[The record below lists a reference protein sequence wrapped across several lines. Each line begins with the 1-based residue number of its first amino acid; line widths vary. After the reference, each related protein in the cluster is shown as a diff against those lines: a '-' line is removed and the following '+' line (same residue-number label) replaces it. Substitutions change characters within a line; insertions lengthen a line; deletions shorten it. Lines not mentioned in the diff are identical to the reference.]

1 MAIKV
6 EVFSTSTCPH
16 CPAAIDAAEKA
27 KDKLGEAIDV
37 EAIKIDD
44 PEHPEY
50 RQRAVD
56 YQIMA
61 VPTIVIDGEVTFV
74 GAPSEDELIDALE
87 SKLQILSFFIF
98 KMTNDNYMGVTT
110 GTIATA
116 CSLAALD
123 AILDTSDIACV
134 KVETPK
140 KTLDIIIDE
149 CKKLSPTKAY
159 AVAHKNPYNDPDVTV
174 DLAIVSTVEIFDKTG
189 EDDVVI
195 TGGEG
200 VGIITKPGLQIPVG
214 DYAINPVPRSM
225 ILKNL
230 KDKIP
235 EGKVAKV
242 AISIPEG
249 EKIAKK
255 TMNPKLGIVGGISV
269 LGTTGI
275 ARSMSSEAYKNSIV
289 TQLDVALA
297 SNIDNLVFVPG
308 NIGEKLALKKL
319 DVTKEQIVQTGN
331 YVGFM
336 FEEAEKRGIT
346 EFTFFGHMGKLIK
359 VAGGLF
365 NTKHAVADGRREIM
379 VAHAGICGVGQKDLQ
394 RLFDSKTTDDMMDIL
409 NELDVSVEVSN
420 SIANAIKD
428 RCKQRF
434 DLDLNVFLVDM
445 EGNFLNDNMEIITK
459 R

>member
-1 MAIKV
+1 
-6 EVFSTSTCPH
+6 
-16 CPAAIDAAEKA
+16 
-27 KDKLGEAIDV
+27 
-37 EAIKIDD
+37 
-44 PEHPEY
+44 
-50 RQRAVD
+50 
-56 YQIMA
+56 
-61 VPTIVIDGEVTFV
+61 
-74 GAPSEDELIDALE
+74 
-87 SKLQILSFFIF
+87 
-98 KMTNDNYMGVTT
+98 MTNNNYIGVTT
-110 GTIATA
+110 GTVATA

-123 AILDTSDIACV
+123 AILDTPDIACV

-149 CKKLSPTKAY
+149 CKIISSTEAY

-174 DLAIVSTVEIFDKTG
+174 DLAIVATVELLDKTH
-189 EDDVVI
+189 EESSVII

-200 VGIITKPGLQIPVG
+200 VGKITKPGLQIPVG
-214 DYAINPVPRSM
+214 EYAINPGPRRM
-225 ILKNL
+225 ILENL

-235 EGKVAKV
+235 VGKIAKV
-242 AISIPEG
+242 TISIPEG

-275 ARSMSSEAYKNSIV
+275 ARSMSSDAYKNSIV

-297 SNIDNLVFVPG
+297 SNIDDLIFVPG

-319 DVTKEQIVQTGN
+319 NVTKEQIIQTGN

-346 EFTFFGHMGKLIK
+346 RFTFFGHIGKLIK
-359 VAGGLF
+359 VAGGIF

-379 VAHAGICGVGQKDLQ
+379 VAHAALCGASQKNLQ

-409 NELDVSVEVSN
+409 EELNISIEVSN
-420 SIANAIKD
+420 SIADAIRQ
-428 RCKQRF
+428 RCMQRF
-434 DLDLNVFLVDM
+434 DLDLNVVLVDM
-445 EGNFLNDNMEIITK
+445 EGNYLNDNFKIDSKNGYSSIL
-459 R
+459 

>member
-1 MAIKV
+1 
-6 EVFSTSTCPH
+6 
-16 CPAAIDAAEKA
+16 
-27 KDKLGEAIDV
+27 
-37 EAIKIDD
+37 
-44 PEHPEY
+44 
-50 RQRAVD
+50 
-56 YQIMA
+56 
-61 VPTIVIDGEVTFV
+61 
-74 GAPSEDELIDALE
+74 
-87 SKLQILSFFIF
+87 
-98 KMTNDNYMGVTT
+98 MTNDNYIGVTT

-123 AILDTSDIACV
+123 AILDTPDIACV

-149 CKKLSPTKAY
+149 CKKVSPDKAY

-174 DLAIVSTVEIFDKTG
+174 DLAIVSTVELFDKTG
-189 EDDVVI
+189 GEDVVI

-200 VGIITKPGLQIPVG
+200 VGKITKPGLQIPVG

-225 ILKNL
+225 IVKNL
-230 KDKIP
+230 KDKLP
-235 EGKVAKV
+235 EGKSVKV
-242 AISIPEG
+242 TISIPEG
-249 EKIAKK
+249 ESIAKK

-297 SNIDNLVFVPG
+297 SNIENLVFVPG

-319 DVTKEQIVQTGN
+319 NVTKEQIVQTGN

-459 R
+459 K

>member
-1 MAIKV
+1 
-6 EVFSTSTCPH
+6 
-16 CPAAIDAAEKA
+16 
-27 KDKLGEAIDV
+27 
-37 EAIKIDD
+37 
-44 PEHPEY
+44 
-50 RQRAVD
+50 
-56 YQIMA
+56 
-61 VPTIVIDGEVTFV
+61 
-74 GAPSEDELIDALE
+74 
-87 SKLQILSFFIF
+87 
-98 KMTNDNYMGVTT
+98 MTDDNYIGVTT

-123 AILDTSDIACV
+123 AILDSPDIACV

-149 CKKLSPTKAY
+149 CRKLSSTEAY

-174 DLAIVSTVEIFDKTG
+174 DLAIVSTVELIDETG
-189 EDDVVI
+189 DEKVII

-200 VGIITKPGLQIPVG
+200 VGKITKPGLQVPVG

-225 ILKNL
+225 IVKNVEG
-230 KDKIP
+230 KIP
-235 EGKVAKV
+235 EGKAAKV
-242 AISIPEG
+242 TISIPEG
-249 EKIAKK
+249 ERIAKK

-275 ARSMSSEAYKNSIV
+275 ARSMSSDAYKNSIV

-297 SNIDNLVFVPG
+297 SNIKDLVFVPG

-319 DVTKEQIVQTGN
+319 DVSKEQIVQTGN

-346 EFTFFGHMGKLIK
+346 EFTFFGHIGKLIK
-359 VAGGLF
+359 VAGGIF

-379 VAHAGICGVGQKDLQ
+379 VAHAGICGANQKDLQ

-409 NELDVSVEVSN
+409 NELGISVDVSN
-420 SIANAIKD
+420 SIAQAIKQ

-434 DLDLNVFLVDM
+434 DLDLDVILVDM
-445 EGNFLNDNMEIITK
+445 EGNYLNDNMEK
-459 R
+459 RC

>member
-1 MAIKV
+1 
-6 EVFSTSTCPH
+6 
-16 CPAAIDAAEKA
+16 
-27 KDKLGEAIDV
+27 
-37 EAIKIDD
+37 
-44 PEHPEY
+44 
-50 RQRAVD
+50 
-56 YQIMA
+56 
-61 VPTIVIDGEVTFV
+61 
-74 GAPSEDELIDALE
+74 
-87 SKLQILSFFIF
+87 
-98 KMTNDNYMGVTT
+98 MTDDNYIGVTT

-123 AILDTSDIACV
+123 AILDSSDIACV

-149 CKKLSPTKAY
+149 CKKLSSTKAY

-174 DLAIVSTVEIFDKTG
+174 DLAIVSTVELMDKTG
-189 EDDVVI
+189 NEKVII

-200 VGIITKPGLQIPVG
+200 VGKITKPGLQVPVG

-225 ILKNL
+225 IVKNL
-230 KDKIP
+230 EDKIP
-235 EGKVAKV
+235 EGKAAKV
-242 AISIPEG
+242 TISIPEG

-275 ARSMSSEAYKNSIV
+275 ARSMSSDAYKNSIV
-289 TQLDVALA
+289 TQLDVAMA
-297 SNIDNLVFVPG
+297 SNIEDLVFVPG

-319 DVTKEQIVQTGN
+319 NVSKEQIVQTGN

-346 EFTFFGHMGKLIK
+346 QFTFFGHIGKLIK
-359 VAGGLF
+359 VAGGIF

-379 VAHAGICGVGQKDLQ
+379 VAHAGICGANQKDLQ

-409 NELDVSVEVSN
+409 NELGISVDVSN
-420 SIANAIKD
+420 SIAQAIKQ

-434 DLDLNVFLVDM
+434 DLDLDVILVDM
-445 EGNFLNDNMEIITK
+445 EGNYLNDNMEK
-459 R
+459 RC

>member
-1 MAIKV
+1 
-6 EVFSTSTCPH
+6 
-16 CPAAIDAAEKA
+16 
-27 KDKLGEAIDV
+27 
-37 EAIKIDD
+37 
-44 PEHPEY
+44 
-50 RQRAVD
+50 
-56 YQIMA
+56 
-61 VPTIVIDGEVTFV
+61 
-74 GAPSEDELIDALE
+74 
-87 SKLQILSFFIF
+87 
-98 KMTNDNYMGVTT
+98 MTNDNYTGVTT
-110 GTIATA
+110 GTVATA

-123 AILDTSDIACV
+123 AIVDSSDIACV

-149 CKKLSPTKAY
+149 CKRISDVKAY

-174 DLAIVSTVEIFDKTG
+174 DLAIVSTVELLDMTSEESNVI
-189 EDDVVI
+189 I

-200 VGIITKPGLQIPVG
+200 VGIITKPGLQVPVG
-214 DYAINPVPRSM
+214 DYAINPVPRRM
-225 ILKNL
+225 IINNL
-230 KDKIP
+230 KDIVP

-242 AISIPEG
+242 TISIPEG

-297 SNIDNLVFVPG
+297 SDIEDLVFVPG
-308 NIGEKLALKKL
+308 NIGEKLALKRL
-319 DVTKEQIVQTGN
+319 DIAKEQIVQTGN

-336 FEEAEKRGIT
+336 FEEAEKRGINK
-346 EFTFFGHMGKLIK
+346 FTFFGHMGKLIK
-359 VAGGLF
+359 VAGGIF

-379 VAHAGICGVGQKDLQ
+379 VTHAALCGVNHKDLQ

-420 SIANAIKD
+420 SIARAIRD
-428 RCKQRF
+428 RCMQRF
-434 DLDLNVFLVDM
+434 EIDLNVILVDM
-445 EGNFLNDNMEIITK
+445 EGTFLNDNFII
-459 R
+459 

>member
-1 MAIKV
+1 
-6 EVFSTSTCPH
+6 
-16 CPAAIDAAEKA
+16 
-27 KDKLGEAIDV
+27 
-37 EAIKIDD
+37 
-44 PEHPEY
+44 
-50 RQRAVD
+50 
-56 YQIMA
+56 
-61 VPTIVIDGEVTFV
+61 
-74 GAPSEDELIDALE
+74 
-87 SKLQILSFFIF
+87 
-98 KMTNDNYMGVTT
+98 MTNDNYIGVTT

-123 AILDTSDIACV
+123 AILDSPDIACV

-149 CKKLSPTKAY
+149 CRKLSSTEAY

-174 DLAIVSTVEIFDKTG
+174 DLAIVSTVELIDETG
-189 EDDVVI
+189 DEKVII

-200 VGIITKPGLQIPVG
+200 VGKITKPGLQVPVG

-225 ILKNL
+225 IVKNVEG
-230 KDKIP
+230 KIP
-235 EGKVAKV
+235 EGKAAKV
-242 AISIPEG
+242 TISIPEG
-249 EKIAKK
+249 ERIAKK

-275 ARSMSSEAYKNSIV
+275 ARSMSSDAYKNSIV

-297 SNIDNLVFVPG
+297 SNIKDLVFVPG

-319 DVTKEQIVQTGN
+319 DVSKEQIVQTGN

-346 EFTFFGHMGKLIK
+346 EFTFFGHIGKLIK
-359 VAGGLF
+359 VAGGIF

-379 VAHAGICGVGQKDLQ
+379 VAHAGICGANQKDLQ

-409 NELDVSVEVSN
+409 NELGISVDVSN
-420 SIANAIKD
+420 SIAQAIKQ

-434 DLDLNVFLVDM
+434 DLDLNVILVDM
-445 EGNFLNDNMEIITK
+445 EGNYLNDNMETAV
-459 R
+459 

>member
-1 MAIKV
+1 MA
-6 EVFSTSTCPH
+6 
-16 CPAAIDAAEKA
+16 
-27 KDKLGEAIDV
+27 
-37 EAIKIDD
+37 
-44 PEHPEY
+44 
-50 RQRAVD
+50 
-56 YQIMA
+56 
-61 VPTIVIDGEVTFV
+61 
-74 GAPSEDELIDALE
+74 
-87 SKLQILSFFIF
+87 
-98 KMTNDNYMGVTT
+98 NDNYTGVTT
-110 GTIATA
+110 GTVATA

-123 AILDTSDIACV
+123 VILESQDIACV
-134 KVETPK
+134 TVETPK

-149 CKKLSPTKAY
+149 CKRINEVKAY

-174 DLAIVSTVEIFDKTG
+174 DLAIVSTVELFDKTD
-189 EDDVVI
+189 EDSNVLI

-200 VGIITKPGLQIPVG
+200 VGKITKPGLQIPVG
-214 DYAINPVPRSM
+214 EYAINPVPRRM
-225 ILKNL
+225 IVENL

-235 EGKVAKV
+235 GGKIAKV
-242 AISIPEG
+242 TISIPEG

-289 TQLDVALA
+289 TQIDVALA
-297 SNIDNLVFVPG
+297 SNIDDLIFVPG

-319 DVTKEQIVQTGN
+319 NVTKEQIIQTGN

-346 EFTFFGHMGKLIK
+346 HFTFFGHIGKLIK
-359 VAGGLF
+359 VAGGIF

-379 VAHAGICGVGQKDLQ
+379 VAHAALCGAGQKDLQ

-409 NELDVSVEVSN
+409 NELNIAVEVSN
-420 SIANAIKD
+420 SIAKAIRE

-434 DLDLNVFLVDM
+434 DLDLNVVLVDM
-445 EGNFLNDNMEIITK
+445 EGNYLNNNMEIVNGS
-459 R
+459 